1 MALHLGS
8 VFFGQRQHTQVGN
21 DKGIDA
27 GLGGILDILGQLVQL
42 LVGGQGVQ
50 RQIDLFAAGVGEDAA
65 LVQLAHRQVDRGGPH
80 AEFRQSA
87 VDSVR
92 AVHDGVFQS
101 FQAAGGGQQFR
112 LLQHG
117 YSSVYKLDQAQPAL
131 TQFW

>member
-1 MALHLGS
+1 MW
-8 VFFGQRQHTQVGN
+8 
-21 DKGIDA
+21 
-27 GLGGILDILGQLVQL
+27 
-42 LVGGQGVQ
+42 
-50 RQIDLFAAGVGEDAA
+50 LFAAGVGEDAA

>member
-1 MALHLGS
+1 MALHLGG
-8 VFFGQRQHTQVGN
+8 VLFGQRQHAQVGN

-42 LVGGQGVQ
+42 LVGGQSVQ

-80 AEFRQSA
+80 AEFRQGA
-87 VDSVR
+87 VDGVR

-117 YSSVYKLDQAQPAL
+117 YIPPF
-131 TQFW
+131 TNWIRPNRP